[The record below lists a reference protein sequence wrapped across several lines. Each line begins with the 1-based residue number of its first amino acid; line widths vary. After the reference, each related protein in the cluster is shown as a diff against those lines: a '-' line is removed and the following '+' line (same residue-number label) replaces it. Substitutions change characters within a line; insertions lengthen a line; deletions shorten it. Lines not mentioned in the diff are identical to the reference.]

1 MCIQILLRTGGDHLI
16 HNHLVLR
23 IFNILLVRLTR
34 TLLLCTCVFLL
45 NIFCLVIMIV
55 RVTIPYG
62 SDPLSDNTF
71 VVILFIII
79 IIILLLLLEWSP
91 CPKVV

>member
-1 MCIQILLRTGGDHLI
+1 MIISFIIILSSEFSISSLLGSLEI
-16 HNHLVLR
+16 CYSVPVLTDY
-23 IFNILLVRLTR
+23 F
-34 TLLLCTCVFLL
+34 
-45 NIFCLVIMIV
+45 FCLVIISII
-55 RVTIPYG
+55 VTIPYG

-79 IIILLLLLEWSP
+79 IILILLLLEWSP